1 MDRNNELIMFSICA
15 VVVVV
20 IVGICALLS
29 APLLLDHGSNK
40 QSTIYVTFDNQNNRL
55 IYTYDTG
62 DTMAIVS
69 SDSVVVFGDH
79 KGDKQ
84 CTHP

>member
-15 VVVVV
+15 IVV
-20 IVGICALLS
+20 IMIAGMLALLS
-29 APLLLDHGSNK
+29 VPLLFDYGNNK
-40 QSTIYVTFDNQNNRL
+40 QSTVYVTLDDINNRL